1 MEQAR
6 AFGRVLA
13 LYDQHLPS
21 HVLTDPSLPLMVFE
35 AIRIQAAYTLLQP
48 QSEGQKETIVTQAEA
63 LCKHVRRSER
73 FFWHSGFM
81 IKAISDFLSRQSM
94 STTLD
99 PAAAGPA
106 ANTAVP
112 VWMRDALLLPSD
124 DSQQTAPDAN
134 VIQTPVNSVIM
145 PAGTSSQNAFTGGFV
160 WDSMTS
166 AGFSVTNPYCNMSGL
181 ATGGGDIML
190 DAGHID
196 LVDALFP
203 ETWAERDPAAWS
215 HLPSGGSKPETQ
227 PSTVTLAEGGKPL
240 RPFRGSEA
248 SSCTVAIRHSG
259 KSFGRFRPRDVR
271 RIVRVHWDRP
281 VPSTQRDEPTEP
293 TVQEGGSGAL
303 GKKPGEVMLG
313 VPSRQFDNVTVF
325 KGIPYAA
332 STAGENRWRPPSQ
345 PAHWVEPRL
354 CDTFGPACPQIGP
367 AQLANMSEDCLSLNV
382 WTPAASPHDHKLPV
396 YVWIYGGRFIFGA
409 ASEPT
414 FDGAYLASQGIVVVT
429 INYRLGVFGFLAHP
443 ELSAESAH
451 GASGNYGLLDQ
462 LCALQWVRDNIA
474 KFGGDPLN
482 VTLGGQSAGS
492 ASVGIHLY
500 SPLSRGLFHRTI
512 VESGMRHPQDPLI
525 SALAPSYL
533 TKEKAETQ
541 GQAYVAE
548 KGVKTI
554 VQLRE
559 VPVEHLLIGNNRN
572 DETMWGNPPFFRPC
586 VDGYIFPRSYSSTL
600 AGGYQ
605 ADVPVLTG
613 HNRDEGGTYSD
624 PRFDRDDC
632 IECTKAKFGPLLPR
646 FNQLYPCGADQDPR
660 EVWNTA
666 ARDNS
671 RITIDLWAQEF
682 AKHCTSTVV

>member
-1 MEQAR
+1 
-6 AFGRVLA
+6 
-13 LYDQHLPS
+13 
-21 HVLTDPSLPLMVFE
+21 
-35 AIRIQAAYTLLQP
+35 
-48 QSEGQKETIVTQAEA
+48 
-63 LCKHVRRSER
+63 
-73 FFWHSGFM
+73 
-81 IKAISDFLSRQSM
+81 
-94 STTLD
+94 
-99 PAAAGPA
+99 
-106 ANTAVP
+106 
-112 VWMRDALLLPSD
+112 
-124 DSQQTAPDAN
+124 
-134 VIQTPVNSVIM
+134 
-145 PAGTSSQNAFTGGFV
+145 
-160 WDSMTS
+160 
-166 AGFSVTNPYCNMSGL
+166 
-181 ATGGGDIML
+181 ML
-190 DAGHID
+190 DGAVI
-196 LVDALFP
+196 
-203 ETWAERDPAAWS
+203 T
-215 HLPSGGSKPETQ
+215 
-227 PSTVTLAEGGKPL
+227 
-240 RPFRGSEA
+240 
-248 SSCTVAIRHSG
+248 
-259 KSFGRFRPRDVR
+259 
-271 RIVRVHWDRP
+271 
-281 VPSTQRDEPTEP
+281 
-293 TVQEGGSGAL
+293 GSG
-303 GKKPGEVMLG
+303 PVLG

-462 LCALQWVRDNIA
+462 LCAMQWVRDNIA
-474 KFGGDPLN
+474 NFGGDPLN

-500 SPLSRGLFHRTI
+500 SPLSRGFFHRAI

-525 SALAPSYL
+525 SALAPSYR

-554 VQLRE
+554 AQLRQ

-586 VDGYIFPRSYSSTL
+586 IDGYIFPRSYSSTL
-600 AGGYQ
+600 AGGSQ

-624 PRFDRDDC
+624 PRFDRNDY
-632 IECTKAKFGPLLPR
+632 IECTEAKFGPLLPR
-646 FNQLYPCGADQDPR
+646 FDELYPCGADQDPR
-660 EVWNTA
+660 EVWSTA

-682 AKHCTSTVV
+682 AKHCTSPVFTYHFTHAPPPRRGNPPPGSGQPKTPGYTYTKGPMAGSFHSAELFYAFNNQYANSDRDWTSEDAEVGKQMSAWWLNFIKRGDVNGKVEKQWPLAGQGQVMEIGSVSKVTPLAQGDVESKVQFWRDHFARHQRF